1 MVADTEKQKECLFW
15 IMQQGRRV
23 NQQTLVDEEYKQ
35 FKKGKIIKALK
46 ENAWVLNQINEN
58 IRNSFCFSITAN
70 GFDGRRP
77 PALP

>member
-46 ENAWVLNQINEN
+46 ENA
-58 IRNSFCFSITAN
+58 
-70 GFDGRRP
+70 
-77 PALP
+77 